1 MAFHVILRRP
11 VVLLCVLG
19 VSLAAAAV
27 LPPLAAQE
35 EGDRTQTDPAL
46 RMGPETTARWIEY
59 VQRRIPQLRASGR
72 LDAEIEEWLALSTL
86 EGDSLGPLERAI
98 LTAVEMA
105 DQSGEP
111 FGHRNLPTLLAKQ
124 TCEEVIRLHG
134 RENPAV
140 AYALGRMKFTEGDFQ
155 GAHDFFKFATDLE
168 LDPQVGGIWLLRAAA
183 AQTFRQIQA
192 GNGHESVADITH
204 ALEYC
209 KDLDSIEDVYV
220 ILARLS
226 LSHAHRTLNEHA
238 VSERIVNDVIAK
250 YEATAGNANSARMRY
265 ELGMVHFE
273 QGAIAE
279 GIRELERVLELISPD
294 HPTYGDAVFT
304 LVDAYTKTAPP
315 RLDEARRLLDEMI
328 EREGEL
334 PALMFQRGKIAYE
347 RGELEEARAALESS
361 LDFGVP
367 TFDLL
372 IRICSEIG
380 TDEAIRAAD
389 SYRRMLE
396 HVQRTDVEGAPK
408 DDLNEESPEPASE
421 DDGE

>member
-1 MAFHVILRRP
+1 MSLSTPLRRP
-11 VVLLCVLG
+11 LVLAGLLCVC
-19 VSLAAAAV
+19 VAAAV
-27 LPPLAAQE
+27 CPPLEAQDQGE
-35 EGDRTQTDPAL
+35 KTQTDPAL
-46 RMGPETTARWIEY
+46 RMGPETTDRWIEY

-86 EGDSLGPLERAI
+86 EGDSLAPLERAI

-105 DQSGEP
+105 DLSGEA

-168 LDPQVGGIWLLRAAA
+168 LDPEVGGIWLLRSAA

-209 KDLDSIEDVYV
+209 KDLDSIEDVYF

-226 LSHAHRTLNEHA
+226 LSRAHRTLNDYL
-238 VSERIVNDVIAK
+238 VSERIVRDVIAK
-250 YEATAGNANSARMRY
+250 YEATAGSANAARMRY

-273 QGAIAE
+273 QGAIDK
-279 GIRELERVLELISPD
+279 GVVELERVLALISPE

-304 LVDAYTKTAPP
+304 LADAYTKTAPP
-315 RLDEARRLLDEMI
+315 RLEEGLRLIDRMI
-328 EREGEL
+328 AREGEL
-334 PALMFQRGKIAYE
+334 PALMYRKGKLLYE
-347 RGELEEARAALESS
+347 VGELEDARRALEKA

-372 IRICSEIG
+372 VRVCVEIG
-380 TDEAIRAAD
+380 TDEAIEAAD
-389 SYRRMLE
+389 KYRQMLE
-396 HVQRTDVEGAPK
+396 HIQRTDKEGAPK
-408 DDLNEESPEPASE
+408 EDPSEDATEPAPDE
-421 DDGE
+421 GGE